1 MKDLDPIIHQPI
13 RLKMMASM
21 VSLSDKEKV
30 EFTHLRDLLELTDGN
45 MGAHLIKLE
54 EAKYVK
60 VEKTFVGRKPKTY
73 IHATSKGRSAF
84 EDHVEALKKI
94 LLVEE

>member
-13 RLKMMASM
+13 RLKMMASL

>member
-13 RLKMMASM
+13 RLKMMASL
-21 VSLSDKEKV
+21 VSLSNKEKV

>member
-13 RLKMMASM
+13 RLKMMASL

-84 EDHVEALKKI
+84 EDHV
-94 LLVEE
+94 